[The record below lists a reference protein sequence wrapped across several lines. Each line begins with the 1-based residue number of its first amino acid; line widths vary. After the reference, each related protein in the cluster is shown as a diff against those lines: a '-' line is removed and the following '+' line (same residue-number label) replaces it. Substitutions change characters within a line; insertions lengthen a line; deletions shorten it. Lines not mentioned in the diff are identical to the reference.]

1 MSDDKLILMAVKA
14 GIAVHIGAKNMSDQ
28 LSIDAL
34 RRLFTQINMEVKNG
48 NS

>member
-14 GIAVHIGAKNMSDQ
+14 GIAVHMGSKNINDQ

-34 RRLFTQINMEVKNG
+34 RRLFTKISMEDENG